1 MRLFAFATV
10 FLKNPTYK
18 DTMTEKTTE
27 PTAGP
32 FARTRA
38 IITAMAN
45 SPWGPSKG
53 GSSGE
58 GSGKGGDESGG
69 DKPAADGPKNPWAP
83 RPDGPK
89 PTQGGG
95 GGRGP
100 NIEDLFKRRGGGG
113 GGLPRMPLGEGQGKK
128 FWGIIFLGILV
139 LWLLST
145 SIWRLGTEQEGVVT
159 RFGQYHRTVGSGIQL
174 TMPFPFERIEKV
186 DVNAIRTTTIGSKGD
201 NDANLV
207 LTGDQNL
214 VDLAYEIRWTVKDP
228 RAFLFVLENPEAT
241 VQEVGESAMRSVLA
255 NFKLTDAIGPKR
267 GEIEAQ
273 TRSRMQEILDSYG
286 AGITIQSI
294 TILESDPPASVK
306 EAFRSVNAAQQQRE
320 SYINQAR
327 AYAQQVLERAEG
339 DATAFN
345 KVYEQYR
352 LAPEVTRR
360 RMYYE
365 TMEGVLQ
372 EADKTVIEA
381 NGVTPYLPLPEV
393 KKRATPP
400 PAAPASA
407 SAKGGK

>member
-1 MRLFAFATV
+1 
-10 FLKNPTYK
+10 
-18 DTMTEKTTE
+18 MTEKTTD
-27 PTAGP
+27 AGKAP
-32 FARTRA
+32 FARTRS
-38 IITAMAN
+38 ILSAMAN

-53 GSSGE
+53 GSGDD
-58 GSGKGGDESGG
+58 GGDAGG

-89 PTQGGG
+89 PVNGGG
-95 GGRGP
+95 PRGP
-100 NIEDLFKRRGGGG
+100 NVEDLFKRRGGGG
-113 GGLPRMPLGEGQGKK
+113 GGGFPKLPLGDGQSGK
-128 FWGIIFLGILV
+128 FWGYVALGIVV

-145 SIWRLGTEQEGVVT
+145 SVWRLGTEQEGVVT
-159 RFGQYHRTVGSGIQL
+159 QFGKYNRTVDSGIQFTL
-174 TMPFPFERIEKV
+174 PFPFERLEKV

-255 NFKLTDAIGPKR
+255 NFKLTDAIGAKR
-267 GEIEAQ
+267 GEIESQ
-273 TRSRMQEILDSYG
+273 TRNRMQEILDSYG

-294 TILESDPPASVK
+294 TILESDPPATVK
-306 EAFRSVNAAQQQRE
+306 EAFRSVNAAQQERE
-320 SYINQAR
+320 SYINNAR
-327 AYAQQVLERAEG
+327 AYAQQTLERAEG
-339 DATAFN
+339 DATSFN

-372 EADKTVIEA
+372 GADKTVIEA
-381 NGVTPYLPLPEV
+381 NGVTPYLPLSEVRRRAVVAPEP
-393 KKRATPP
+393 TPAQGTP
-400 PAAPASA
+400 
-407 SAKGGK
+407 AKGTK

>member
-1 MRLFAFATV
+1 MRLLPFATV

-32 FARTRA
+32 FARTRS
-38 IITAMAN
+38 ILNAMAN

-53 GSSGE
+53 GSDG
-58 GSGKGGDESGG
+58 GDKGGDTGA

-89 PTQGGG
+89 PSPGGP
-95 GGRGP
+95 RGP
-100 NIEDLFKRRGGGG
+100 NVEDLFKRRGGGG
-113 GGLPRMPLGEGQGKK
+113 GGGMPRLPFGEGQGKK
-128 FWGIIFLGILV
+128 FWGYVFLGILV

-159 RFGQYHRTVGSGIQL
+159 QFGKFNRTVGSGIQFTL
-174 TMPFPFERIEKV
+174 PFPFERLEKV
-186 DVNAIRTTTIGSKGD
+186 DVNAIRTTTIGKKGD
-201 NDANLV
+201 SDANLV

-214 VDLAYEIRWTVKDP
+214 VDLAYEIRWTVKNP

-267 GEIEAQ
+267 GEIESQ
-273 TRSRMQEILDSYG
+273 TRTRMQEILDSYG

-320 SYINQAR
+320 SYINNAR
-327 AYAQQVLERAEG
+327 AYAQQTLERAEG

-372 EADKTVIEA
+372 GADKTVVESG
-381 NGVTPYLPLPEV
+381 GVTPYLPLPEV
-393 KKRATPP
+393 RRRAVTPP
-400 PAAPASA
+400 APAEA
-407 SAKGGK
+407 EPAKGGK